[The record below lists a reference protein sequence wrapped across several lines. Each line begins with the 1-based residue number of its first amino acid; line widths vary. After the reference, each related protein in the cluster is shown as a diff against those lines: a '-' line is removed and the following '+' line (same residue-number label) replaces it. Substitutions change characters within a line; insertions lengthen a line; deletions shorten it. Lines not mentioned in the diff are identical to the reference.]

1 MSSEGLG
8 PAVCRA
14 LLVQELRRLR
24 SSRRETQE
32 QVARARDWSVSK
44 FTRIENGN
52 SPISKSDLEGLLRY
66 YGVSDQSR
74 IDELVALAKAAR
86 EPGWWQ
92 KYYDGEDRAFEA
104 YLGYEDGASSLRMYQ
119 GLTVPGPLQTEAYTR
134 QLMAA
139 YNVPPAEVEK
149 AVGLRQERQKRLA
162 AKAPEQRYIV
172 DETVI
177 RRPVGSE
184 AMRDQLRHL
193 LQAAEKP
200 EVTIRVIPYSTGLHF
215 GMRGPFV
222 LLGFEGHLD
231 DVLYLEGQR
240 RGDLLL
246 GERES
251 VGPEAPSSEDA
262 AAEIASYQDGF
273 TALQEVAVGP
283 DESMEIIDEVLRHL

>member
-1 MSSEGLG
+1 
-8 PAVCRA
+8 
-14 LLVQELRRLR
+14 LR
-24 SSRRETQE
+24 SGIRETQE

-92 KYYDGEDRAFEA
+92 KYHVGDDKAFEA
-104 YLGYEDGASSLRMYQ
+104 YLGYEDGASSLRMFQ

-134 QLMAA
+134 QLLAA
-139 YNVPPAEVEK
+139 YNVPPGEVEET
-149 AVGLRQERQKRLA
+149 VQLRQERQKRLV
-162 AKAPEQRYIV
+162 AKAPDQRYIL

-177 RRPVGSE
+177 RRPVGGE

-193 LQAAEKP
+193 LQAAQKP
-200 EVTIRVIPYSTGLHF
+200 EVAIRVIPYRVGPHF
-215 GMRGPFV
+215 GLRGPFV

-240 RGDLLL
+240 RGDLLI

-251 VGPEAPSSEDA
+251 VGPEAPGSEDA

-273 TALQEVAVGP
+273 NTLQRAAGGP
-283 DESMEIIDEVLRHL
+283 DESMEIIDDALNDS